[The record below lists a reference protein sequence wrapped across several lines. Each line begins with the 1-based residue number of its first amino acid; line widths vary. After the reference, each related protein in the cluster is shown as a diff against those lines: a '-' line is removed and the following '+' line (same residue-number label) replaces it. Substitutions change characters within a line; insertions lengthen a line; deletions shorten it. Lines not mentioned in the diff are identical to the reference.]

1 MVSTFMERELKEL
14 KLLIEEDKEEEKH
27 IESQK
32 TYGYQ
37 VNPLTGKLVSN
48 QPKRRV
54 VKTIRRKKSKSLNSP
69 IALGKE

>member
-14 KLLIEEDKEEEKH
+14 KLLIKEDKEEEKH
-27 IESQK
+27 MESQQ

-54 VKTIRRKKSKSLNSP
+54 VKTIRIKKSKSLNSP